1 MVFRKE
7 IVPAPSTSPK
17 VTTIR
22 LPSFQK
28 SIASKSKKDRSLWI
42 EDALKSFLSWD
53 TYLKANWDVPAD
65 DDALVWLDSV
75 EIGVEYRTKTTLEP
89 PVQISLSPDVI
100 RELEKACA
108 IVERQRPGLQGRG
121 IASGIIRS
129 AIEMKRLE
137 EGAL

>member
-7 IVPAPSTSPK
+7 ITPAPSTTPK
-17 VTTIR
+17 VTTVR

-28 SIASKSKKDRSLWI
+28 SIAAKSKKDRSQWI
-42 EDALKSFLSWD
+42 EEALKSFLSWD
-53 TYLKANWDVPAD
+53 TYLKANWEVPAD

-75 EIGVEYRTKTTLEP
+75 EIGVQYRTKTTLEP
-89 PVQISLSPDVI
+89 PVQIVLSPDVI

-108 IVERQRPGLQGRG
+108 IVERQRPDLHGRG
-121 IASGIIRS
+121 ISSGIIRS

-137 EGAL
+137 EGAV

>member
-7 IVPAPSTSPK
+7 ITPAPSTTPK
-17 VTTIR
+17 VTTVR

-28 SIASKSKKDRSLWI
+28 SIASKSKKERSIWI

-53 TYLKANWDVPAD
+53 TYLKTNWEVPAD

-89 PVQISLSPDVI
+89 PVQIALSPDVI

-108 IVERQRPGLQGRG
+108 IVERQRPDLQGRG

-137 EGAL
+137 DGAL